1 MYECPNCK
9 QRVIPFYKKF
19 LIGPLL
25 HCHCPNCK
33 ASLSATYTVFFLIV
47 AFGALYLAVRIVDL
61 FHIFSFDL
69 MILEIITG
77 ALWVLVPAYYWI
89 FHAKIV
95 IAD

>member
-1 MYECPNCK
+1 M
-9 QRVIPFYKKF
+9 
-19 LIGPLL
+19 
-25 HCHCPNCK
+25 
-33 ASLSATYTVFFLIV
+33 V
-47 AFGALYLAVRIVDL
+47 AFGALYLAVRIVDI